1 MVLLVFFLL
10 VFLALLA
17 INTQSLRT
25 WKKIFLGVL
34 AFLLLDFGLAW
45 ISELFESTKTVETA
59 FQQHE
64 LIQPTALNLNYQE
77 FDGIF
82 GQHVNAFT
90 RQTNQNKVLPD
101 ATNFLICCYGGSST
115 YCINL
120 KEKDSWPAQLERKL
134 HEQALVMGHA
144 HDYPGSASEPIS

>member
-90 RQTNQNKVLPD
+90 RQTNQNKVLPE

-115 YCINL
+115 
-120 KEKDSWPAQLERKL
+120 
-134 HEQALVMGHA
+134 
-144 HDYPGSASEPIS
+144 